1 MEYLAVIRLA
11 RPLPM
16 DGHYNLWVLDLPEQR
31 GVFRVGNLIC
41 DEARCE
47 LARSDTM
54 ARMSIDE
61 LESEA
66 MKLDPKARARLAGKL
81 LESLEAL
88 SEKENERLWAEEAK
102 RRDSDSDSDQDG
114 DRSAD
119 DVLRDARGRLG

>member
-1 MEYLAVIRLA
+1 
-11 RPLPM
+11 
-16 DGHYNLWVLDLPEQR
+16 
-31 GVFRVGNLIC
+31 
-41 DEARCE
+41 
-47 LARSDTM
+47 M

-102 RRDSDSDSDQDG
+102 RRDSDSDSEQDG